1 MAGKLGL
8 DDVAADVE
16 IGALKGLKRESATAP
31 VDKAAARTPLIDTRF
46 KPAVPPDAPAR
57 VVKDTFTFP
66 PSDLH
71 QLDELVTKAL
81 RSGKRL
87 GKSAIVRAGIQ
98 LLASL
103 DDQAFAAAIKG
114 IEEVKRGPRRR

>member
-8 DDVAADVE
+8 DDVAADVDLS
-16 IGALKGLKRESATAP
+16 ALKSLKRETTAP
-31 VDKAAARTPLIDTRF
+31 VDKAAARTPLIDTHF
-46 KPAVPPDAPAR
+46 KKAAQPDAPER

-66 PSDLH
+66 PADLV

-103 DDQAFAAAIKG
+103 DDQAFAAAISD
-114 IEEVKRGPRRR
+114 IEEAKRGPRRR